1 MNRSCFHLSLIV
13 VCLSTCM
20 ACQPGGADVGPPM
33 PEATATPAPTAT
45 PSPIPPTP
53 TPTPTPTPLPPIA
66 PPPLPSAGLS
76 NIYGRVLRR
85 GEPFAGLSLV
95 LFGRNAGDNQSFI
108 HEYVISDA
116 EGIFVFADLPPREV
130 FDLRADLTGSG
141 IAGQAGAIERTL
153 LSVGPDES
161 LNIGEFYLLPIDLAL
176 LEPGRE
182 DIIAESLPVLR
193 WEPYPGAAFYHLELE
208 PLYGRVIGMYTR
220 MELDVEET
228 SLAIEQP
235 LMACTYGWDVTA
247 FSEEGI
253 PLARTDAFLVDD
265 SLDFFQCFDGI
276 FRIENPDLISCSI
289 ELIYPPNNATLS
301 PAEGNAG
308 FAWEPNPHA
317 EQYFISLARIAN
329 ASNYPVFEPIYAG
342 FVTLRPD
349 GSADTTGMP
358 YLTPGRY
365 RWYVTALHEDVAF
378 ASSPRT
384 SWYFTIR

>member
-1 MNRSCFHLSLIV
+1 MHRFQVDHVLIL
-13 VCLSTCM
+13 VCLLACA
-20 ACQPGGADVGPPM
+20 ACQPGGAEVSPTVPDF
-33 PEATATPAPTAT
+33 TATPEPTAT
-45 PSPIPPTP
+45 PSPNPPTP
-53 TPTPTPTPLPPIA
+53 IPTPLPPIA

-76 NIYGRVLRR
+76 TIYGRVLWQ
-85 GEPFAGLSLV
+85 GEPFAGLSLI
-95 LFGRNAGDNQSFI
+95 LMGRNPGDNPGSIF
-108 HEYVISDA
+108 EYAISDA

-130 FDLRADLTGSG
+130 FELRADLEESG
-141 IAGQAGAIERTL
+141 IAGQAGALERT
-153 LSVGPDES
+153 LSVGPDEG
-161 LNIGEFYLLPIDLAL
+161 LNVGEFYLLPTDLAL

-182 DIIAESLPVLR
+182 DTIAESLPVLR
-193 WEPYPGAAFYHLELE
+193 WEPYPGAASYHLELE
-208 PLYGRVIGMYTR
+208 PLYGQVIGMYTR

-253 PLARTDAFLVDD
+253 PLARTDAFFVDD
-265 SLDFFQCFDGI
+265 IYDFFQRFDGI
-276 FRIENPDLISCSI
+276 FHVENPDLISCSI
-289 ELIYPPNNATLS
+289 ELIYPPNDATLS

-317 EQYFISLARIAN
+317 DQYFISLVRIAN
-329 ASNYPVFEPIYAG
+329 ASNYPDFEPIYAG
-342 FVTLRPD
+342 YVTLRPD